1 MLTIVVQAGGEST
14 RMGQDKA
21 LIPFLGK
28 PLIQRVFERVAK
40 LADEVLI
47 TTNHPESFAFLNTP
61 LIPDLLPGRGA
72 LGGLYT
78 ALSAASHPIVGVVAC
93 DMPFVNTELL
103 KVLQEQLLESG
114 CDAVVPHSPGGMEP
128 FHAIYRR
135 EPCLPLV
142 KSSLEAGLRRV
153 DSWFSEA
160 RILYLAYE
168 EVLKLD
174 PLQVA
179 FMNVNTPEEFLQ
191 AEKLAREESS

>member
-21 LIPFLGK
+21 LMPFLGR

-40 LADEVLI
+40 LGDEVLI
-47 TTNHPESFAFLNTP
+47 TTNHPESFAFLNAS
-61 LIPDLLPGRGA
+61 LVPDLLPGRGA

-93 DMPFVNTELL
+93 DMPFANPDLL
-103 KVLQEQLLESG
+103 LALHERLLESG
-114 CDAVVPHSPGGMEP
+114 CDAVIPRSPGGVEP

-135 EPCLPLV
+135 EPCLPQV
-142 KSSLEAGLRRV
+142 KASLEAGLRRV
-153 DSWFSEA
+153 DSWFLNA
-160 RILYLAYE
+160 HILYLAYE

-179 FMNVNTPEEFLQ
+179 FMNVNTPAELQQ
-191 AEKLAREESS
+191 AERQARAEG